1 VISASFV
8 SWVLLGWGGNFSSD
22 FSGFILPLRVWV
34 WPVDRELV
42 ILGRTVSPED
52 VVRIRDWLQA
62 HPHSNRT
69 RLSRELCLAWNW
81 RNGAGRLKD
90 MAARVLLLRLEARGH
105 IQLPPRRTAS
115 VNSLRNRD
123 FGQIDHD
130 QSPMEGPLE
139 RLRPVRV
146 EPVTERT
153 GEARLFQFLL
163 ARYHYL
169 GHRHCLGENLK
180 YLAKDRQGRP
190 LACLLFGA
198 AAWKAAARDQWLGWT
213 SEQRR
218 RHLELVT
225 NNTRFLLLPWV
236 GVRHLSSHL
245 LGQVTERL
253 SADWQRKYGHPIYLV
268 ESFVEQ
274 PRFAGTCYQAA
285 GWIPVGLTTGRTRND
300 DGLKPRVAP
309 KTIYLKVL
317 QADTLRRLRG

>member
-8 SWVLLGWGGNFSSD
+8 SSVLLGWGGNFSSG
-22 FSGFILPLRVWV
+22 FSDFILPLRVWV

-42 ILGRTVSPED
+42 ILGRTVRPED

-81 RNGAGRLKD
+81 RNRAGRLKD

-163 ARYHYL
+163 ARYH
-169 GHRHCLGENLK
+169 
-180 YLAKDRQGRP
+180 
-190 LACLLFGA
+190 
-198 AAWKAAARDQWLGWT
+198 
-213 SEQRR
+213 
-218 RHLELVT
+218 
-225 NNTRFLLLPWV
+225 
-236 GVRHLSSHL
+236 
-245 LGQVTERL
+245 
-253 SADWQRKYGHPIYLV
+253 
-268 ESFVEQ
+268 
-274 PRFAGTCYQAA
+274 
-285 GWIPVGLTTGRTRND
+285 
-300 DGLKPRVAP
+300 
-309 KTIYLKVL
+309 
-317 QADTLRRLRG
+317 